1 LLISAKYM
9 RSGYVVWDTVWAMYG
24 RISRVSREVTYTG
37 SALLAGVP
45 TRFTMAFLGC
55 FSDAP
60 DHSAHAGIPT
70 EE

>member
-1 LLISAKYM
+1 
-9 RSGYVVWDTVWAMYG
+9 MYG

-60 DHSAHAGIPT
+60 DHSAHAGIPS